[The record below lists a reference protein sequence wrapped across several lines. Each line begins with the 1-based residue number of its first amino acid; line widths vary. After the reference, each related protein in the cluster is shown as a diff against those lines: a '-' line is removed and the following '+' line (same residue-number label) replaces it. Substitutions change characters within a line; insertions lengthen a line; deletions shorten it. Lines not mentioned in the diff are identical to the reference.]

1 MTGVEPPRFHVG
13 QEVLV
18 DEGLPGE
25 ITVVKRGT
33 VPGILDLPPEDTWLY
48 TVDPGA
54 GGELQTDVPEYN
66 VVTRAETGLA
76 QLLIVHARGRPA
88 STTAP
93 GHTLGWIRTSDRR
106 IGRSAGV
113 AR

>member
-1 MTGVEPPRFHVG
+1 MGAPMTGVEPPRFRIG

-25 ITVVKRGT
+25 ITAVKRGT

-54 GGELQTDVPEYN
+54 GGEIQTDVPEYN
-66 VVTRAETGLA
+66 VVTRAELDW
-76 QLLIVHARGRPA
+76 
-88 STTAP
+88 P
-93 GHTLGWIRTSDRR
+93 GP
-106 IGRSAGV
+106 
-113 AR
+113 